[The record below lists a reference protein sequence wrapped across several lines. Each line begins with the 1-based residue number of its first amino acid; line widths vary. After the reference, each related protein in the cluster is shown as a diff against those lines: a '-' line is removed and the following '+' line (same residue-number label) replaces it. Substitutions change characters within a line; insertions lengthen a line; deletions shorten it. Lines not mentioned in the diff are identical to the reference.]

1 MSGVAD
7 ELSQDARE
15 VEEKLRLSDRG
26 MAMDAEE
33 IPHGAQQDP
42 KDDAVGAPAHHD
54 D

>member
-1 MSGVAD
+1 
-7 ELSQDARE
+7 
-15 VEEKLRLSDRG
+15 
-26 MAMDAEE
+26 MAMDAEA